1 MRLVR
6 LGQQPSRVAEDVRAA
21 LASLGRGS
29 TVIGGVALV
38 GARPA
43 GDRPVEAVV
52 VLPAG
57 VLVVIGVDL
66 PDPALRLE
74 APLGGPWKA
83 DGWPLVH
90 GDDVN
95 PATEALDLSQE
106 CERRIAEL
114 GGGPVG
120 TIVAVGPYVETVDQP
135 PGDLAGPVRVLHP
148 TPTTMLAATVSL
160 ATARHPRSVDQARA
174 LIAALAPDA
183 PELSDEVL
191 RGEGFV
197 RFADDVPVPPG
208 PRSPGGSAGAAS
220 AGSAGAAGVA
230 SAGPASNRTAAANSG
245 SSTGPALAAPGSDAG
260 PSTAAAASPGTA
272 AVSAGAAAGPTAGVS
287 AGTVGAAASTAAT
300 SGPAGAAAEP
310 GAAGSGSGSPG
321 PGNSAPD
328 SARVDAAGSGATG
341 SNTFASGAAP
351 SGAVG
356 SGAAASGAAGS
367 GSAKPDAAG
376 SGPAGSASAGTDAA
390 IAAGRSTA
398 DAVTGDTAG
407 PQNPAGAEDARGLP
421 VFPGNGTT
429 ASGAMEPKAAAS
441 PSNPSAAP
449 PVPRPKIIAVRPP
462 RPEIPPIELGSLS
475 EAPAESAAPPEAP
488 TEKMPSPAKPR
499 DAGRPRG
506 AVPPVVP
513 GNGPWPSS
521 PPQPA
526 PAAGEGA
533 MPAADPGT
541 SAGAGTGSGP
551 ASPGTGAP
559 ATGAGAETTAAAGPG
574 TGAGATA
581 AAGTGAGAAGAGP
594 DAPAG
599 PGKPASRTVKWVPIA
614 AIVLL
619 VALVVSAIVVA
630 TNGGDDT
637 AAAPPAGSAPPS
649 SVPSPAPSSAKPS
662 VPPAPALAFEP
673 RASSADQKCASHA
686 FGDVQASLQQTSCSA
701 VRRAS
706 YTALVDGRTAA
717 VTVAVVEFSDAGQA
731 NHLKQVADNP
741 GGGGILDVAT
751 ETGKWPSGPP
761 QFDGAAYASKI
772 DGNGVRIVQAVWQ
785 PGPSTAD
792 DPGLARAA
800 KGALDLQLPS

>member
-38 GARPA
+38 GARPT

-52 VLPAG
+52 VLPTG

-74 APLGGPWKA
+74 APLSGPWKA

-208 PRSPGGSAGAAS
+208 PRSPVTASAGA
-220 AGSAGAAGVA
+220 GVGVA
-230 SAGPASNRTAAANSG
+230 GIAT
-245 SSTGPALAAPGSDAG
+245 T
-260 PSTAAAASPGTA
+260 
-272 AVSAGAAAGPTAGVS
+272 AGAAATPASNGVAAPKSVSSPRPAVAAPATS
-287 AGTVGAAASTAAT
+287 APAAAA
-300 SGPAGAAAEP
+300 P
-310 GAAGSGSGSPG
+310 GAVAE
-321 PGNSAPD
+321 
-328 SARVDAAGSGATG
+328 
-341 SNTFASGAAP
+341 
-351 SGAVG
+351 
-356 SGAAASGAAGS
+356 GAAGS
-367 GSAKPDAAG
+367 GSATPDSARVGNGQPTNSSSAPAATNQPTSTGSTPAAAGQPTSSSSAPTTSQPASSSSGPALASQPANSGPVPAATGQPANSSSAAAG
-376 SGPAGSASAGTDAA
+376 SGPSGAGAA
-390 IAAGRSTA
+390 VATP
-398 DAVTGDTAG
+398 AG
-407 PQNPAGAEDARGLP
+407 PSAVPGGTTATPKPQAPAGLP
-421 VFPGNGTT
+421 VFPGGSN
-429 ASGAMEPKAAAS
+429 ASIAAGSAVAS
-441 PSNPSAAP
+441 PSTPSVP
-449 PVPRPKIIAVRPP
+449 PEPAVPPAPRPKIIAVRPP
-462 RPEIPPIELGSLS
+462 RPEIPSIEPDSLA
-475 EAPAESAAPPEAP
+475 EAPTESTDPPEAP
-488 TEKMPSPAKPR
+488 TEKMPSPAKPQSTE
-499 DAGRPRG
+499 RPRG
-506 AVPPVVP
+506 AVPPVAPVHVP
-513 GNGPWPSS
+513 GPSS
-521 PPQPA
+521 APQPA
-526 PAAGEGA
+526 RPAPVAAAGA
-533 MPAADPGT
+533 T
-541 SAGAGTGSGP
+541 SAGA
-551 ASPGTGAP
+551 
-559 ATGAGAETTAAAGPG
+559 E
-574 TGAGATA
+574 
-581 AAGTGAGAAGAGP
+581 
-594 DAPAG
+594 

-619 VALVVSAIVVA
+619 VVLVVSAIVVA
-630 TNGGDDT
+630 TSGGDET
-637 AAAPPAGSAPPS
+637 TAAPPASSAPPS
-649 SVPSPAPSSAKPS
+649 SVPSPAPSSVTSSA
-662 VPPAPALAFEP
+662 PPAPTLTFEP

-706 YTALVDGRTAA
+706 YTALVDGRPAA
-717 VTVAVVEFSDAGQA
+717 VTVAVVEFPDAGQA
-731 NHLKQVADNP
+731 NRLKQIADNP

-772 DGNGVRIVQAVWQ
+772 DGNGVRLVQAVWQ

-800 KGALDLQLPS
+800 KGALDLHLPS

>member
-38 GARPA
+38 GARPT

-52 VLPAG
+52 VLPSG

-74 APLGGPWKA
+74 APLSGPWKA

-208 PRSPGGSAGAAS
+208 PRSPEGSAGA
-220 AGSAGAAGVA
+220 
-230 SAGPASNRTAAANSG
+230 GPTSN
-245 SSTGPALAAPGSDAG
+245 GPV
-260 PSTAAAASPGTA
+260 A
-272 AVSAGAAAGPTAGVS
+272 AVGTAGVS
-287 AGTVGAAASTAAT
+287 AGAAGLGAAAAT
-300 SGPAGAAAEP
+300 SGPAAAAAKP
-310 GAAGSGSGSPG
+310 DPARAAAGSGSPG
-321 PGNSAPD
+321 PGNSAPG
-328 SARVDAAGSGATG
+328 SARVDAAGSNAV
-341 SNTFASGAAP
+341 AP
-351 SGAVG
+351 
-356 SGAAASGAAGS
+356 
-367 GSAKPDAAG
+367 
-376 SGPAGSASAGTDAA
+376 GTTP
-390 IAAGRSTA
+390 STA
-398 DAVTGDTAG
+398 KTVPGGTAG
-407 PQNPAGAEDARGLP
+407 PQTPAGAGDVRGLP
-421 VFPGNGTT
+421 IFPGAPASGSAGTT
-429 ASGAMEPKAAAS
+429 TPKAAAS
-441 PSNPSAAP
+441 PNNPSAAP
-449 PVPRPKIIAVRPP
+449 KPAVPPVPKIIAVRPP
-462 RPEIPPIELGSLS
+462 RPEVPPIELESLS
-475 EAPAESAAPPEAP
+475 EAPTESADPPEAP
-488 TEKMPSPAKPR
+488 TEKMPSPAKPQA
-499 DAGRPRG
+499 AGPPRG
-506 AVPPVVP
+506 AVPPVAP
-513 GNGPWPSS
+513 GTIS
-521 PPQPA
+521 PPRGAPQPA
-526 PAAGEGA
+526 RPA
-533 MPAADPGT
+533 P
-541 SAGAGTGSGP
+541 
-551 ASPGTGAP
+551 
-559 ATGAGAETTAAAGPG
+559 
-574 TGAGATA
+574 
-581 AAGTGAGAAGAGP
+581 AAGTGAGSRPGTGATATAGPASGATGAGTGTTSTPGSGTGTAGAGAAATATAGAATSAGTGAGP
-594 DAPAG
+594 NSPAG
-599 PGKPASRTVKWVPIA
+599 PGKPGSRTVKWVPIA

-619 VALVVSAIVVA
+619 VVLVVSAIVVA
-630 TNGGDDT
+630 TSGGDET
-637 AAAPPAGSAPPS
+637 AAAPPVSSAPPS
-649 SVPSPAPSSAKPS
+649 SVPSPVASSVKSSA
-662 VPPAPALAFEP
+662 PPAPTLTFEP

-706 YTALVDGRTAA
+706 YTALVDGRPAA

-731 NHLKQVADNP
+731 DHLKQIADNP

-772 DGNGVRIVQAVWQ
+772 DGKGVRIVQAVWQ